1 MKSLF
6 PYLKSCFPPIQG
18 LCLIFSHPLFL
29 HLIVAMGSKIPNF
42 LAFLCRTYNIIQN
55 SYAPKGAIALLRSP
69 FLTGL
74 SGGVGSSSSV
84 STKNFLLWP
93 VREPWKMRWV
103 NRHFDFK
110 TLRLNIFIIY
120 FMTHQWKIA
129 HTKVW
134 LLSVPSF
141 KWCILIDIS
150 FCFSYFKFLK
160 YYYL

>member
-55 SYAPKGAIALLRSP
+55 SYAPKGAKALLRSP

-93 VREPWKMRWV
+93 VRWV
-103 NRHFDFK
+103 NRHFELK
-110 TLRLNIFIIY
+110 TLRQNIFIIY

-134 LLSVPSF
+134 LFSLPLF
-141 KWCILIDIS
+141 KWCIWMEIS
-150 FCFSYFKFLK
+150 CRFSNYKYLMFCK
-160 YYYL
+160 

>member
-1 MKSLF
+1 MFWKFDFEYSYDNVLILTIATCYMQHLFQPPSLPFSPFPAKGPSEHTRSKSLSFNQCFKLHLQKISRMGNSCQEMPF

-84 STKNFLLWP
+84 STKNFLL
-93 VREPWKMRWV
+93 
-103 NRHFDFK
+103 
-110 TLRLNIFIIY
+110 
-120 FMTHQWKIA
+120 
-129 HTKVW
+129 
-134 LLSVPSF
+134 
-141 KWCILIDIS
+141 
-150 FCFSYFKFLK
+150 
-160 YYYL
+160 

>member
-1 MKSLF
+1 MIFFSPLPLSLPYQPRVLPNIWDLNHCPSTNVSNYICWKYVEWITHVMKSLF

-42 LAFLCRTYNIIQN
+42 LAFSCRTYNIIQN

-93 VREPWKMRWV
+93 VREPWKIRWV
-103 NRHFDFK
+103 NRHFDLF
-110 TLRLNIFIIY
+110 
-120 FMTHQWKIA
+120 
-129 HTKVW
+129 
-134 LLSVPSF
+134 
-141 KWCILIDIS
+141 
-150 FCFSYFKFLK
+150 
-160 YYYL
+160 